1 MSNVI
6 LEHWQKPF
14 HRERRPEADFHGRS
28 ISPACGDEIDLYL
41 FVGGGAIRD
50 AFFDGEGC
58 TVCLGMASMTTKH
71 LVGMPVDAARRLTEA
86 DVLRLASDVDVDR
99 RRHGCALVALRALQ
113 DAL

>member
-14 HRERRPEADFHGRS
+14 HRERRPEADLHGRS
-28 ISPACGDEIDLYL
+28 VSPVCGDEIDLYL
-41 FVGGGAIRD
+41 FVGGGMIQD

-58 TVCLGMASMTTKH
+58 TICLGMASLTARH

-86 DVLRLASDVDVDR
+86 DVLSLASDVDIDR
-99 RRHGCALVALRALQ
+99 RRHGCALVALKALQ
-113 DAL
+113 AAL